1 MDEILDDVTV
11 MFDILIRNWNPRIGD
26 PSVMGWVTVVAYF
39 LVAFLLWM
47 QWRQAPNVYQEHLR
61 MHRLLLLLFAVV
73 MFGLGINRQLDVQ
86 TWLTNVG
93 RDISKAQGWWD
104 NRRVAQA
111 IVLAGIIAC
120 GCLLM
125 LVIVRAGGV
134 IKAHRLA
141 MFGFL
146 MLVLFVVIRA
156 SSFFQMDRLINF
168 RIVGFWM
175 NCFLELGGIGIIA
188 ASAIRALVRHRAS
201 D

>member
-1 MDEILDDVTV
+1 ML
-11 MFDILIRNWNPRIGD
+11 DILIRNWNRRIGD
-26 PSVMGWVTVVAYF
+26 PTVMGWVTVGAYF
-39 LVAFLLWM
+39 LAALLLWI
-47 QWRQAPNVYQEHLR
+47 QWRQAPMLYREHLR
-61 MHRLLLLLFAVV
+61 THRLLLLFFAVS
-73 MFGLGINRQLDVQ
+73 MFALGINKQLDVQ

-111 IVLAGIIAC
+111 IVLAGIIAGGC
-120 GCLLM
+120 GLM
-125 LVIVRAGGV
+125 LVILRAGGV

-146 MLVLFVVIRA
+146 VLVLFVITRA

-168 RIVGFWM
+168 RILGFRM
-175 NCFLELGGIGIIA
+175 NWLFELIGIGIIG
-188 ASAIRALVRHRAS
+188 ASAIRALVRRPAS